1 MEKFYTLVKKPKL
14 KYYFCVSI
22 YILLNV
28 ACFLLGFYV
37 FKHVNLFGE
46 SNLKNKIIILFA
58 IAVIEILILLLVIP
72 LLKIKREFFA
82 KICFRKNG
90 IFINNKL
97 FLEWDSVKSKGI
109 ISVAEKHSYSPVTF
123 LFDFP
128 LNFKYIF
135 FSSRILSEND
145 KKALNYSIKNGVLCM
160 QYRHDVLSNIKC
172 YMPDFD
178 LEEQYYRN

>member
-72 LLKIKREFFA
+72 LLKIKREFLQRFA
-82 KICFRKNG
+82 LEKMV
-90 IFINNKL
+90 
-97 FLEWDSVKSKGI
+97 FL
-109 ISVAEKHSYSPVTF
+109 
-123 LFDFP
+123 
-128 LNFKYIF
+128 
-135 FSSRILSEND
+135 
-145 KKALNYSIKNGVLCM
+145 
-160 QYRHDVLSNIKC
+160 
-172 YMPDFD
+172 
-178 LEEQYYRN
+178 